1 MIKAEFTPNSGYLV
15 MDDSNDPIAVI
26 TSNANDKERDITDKV
41 CEAIKEHLSVE
52 RVVVISEMSLSLE
65 VGTTAREFD
74 AIIIEDE
81 TNDEED
87 SGYTNTFRIQHI
99 TLY

>member
-1 MIKAEFTPNSGYLV
+1 
-15 MDDSNDPIAVI
+15 
-26 TSNANDKERDITDKV
+26 
-41 CEAIKEHLSVE
+41 
-52 RVVVISEMSLSLE
+52 MSLSLE